1 MTEQNVIV
9 TENGKIAEN
18 TYRMKLKLAAPIK
31 EIRAGQF
38 LTVSTGD
45 RSRLLKRPFGIE
57 WYNEAKDEV
66 AFCYQVVGNGTEALK
81 EMKPGEV
88 LEAVLP
94 LGNGFFLDKE
104 HEVALIG
111 GGAGVFPLATLPLFY
126 NRDMGGSVNFHAY
139 FGFRN
144 KAIVSLEDE
153 LKDLV
158 DLHIATDD
166 GSYGYK
172 GFAIDLFLKDR
183 ETVPFDAILA
193 CGPKPMLSALKRT
206 LERENIKTPCFVS
219 MEERMGCGIGACLV
233 CVCKNTKLEKNVR
246 ICKDGPVFDIKEVE
260 L

>member
-1 MTEQNVIV
+1 MTEQIV
-9 TENGKIAEN
+9 TILENKRIAEN
-18 TYRMKLKLAAPIK
+18 TYCMKLKLAAPLE

-38 LTVSTGD
+38 LTISTGD

-57 WYNEAKDEV
+57 WYNEGKDEV
-66 AFCYQVVGNGTEALK
+66 AFCYQVVGGGTEALAK
-81 EMKPGEV
+81 MNSDET

-94 LGNGFFLDKE
+94 LGNGFFLDNE
-104 HEVALIG
+104 QHVALIG
-111 GGAGVFPLATLPLFY
+111 GGAGVFPLATLPLEY
-126 NRDMGGSVNFHAY
+126 NRDNGGSVNFHAY

-158 DLHIATDD
+158 DLKIATDD
-166 GSYGYK
+166 GSYGFH

-183 ETVPFDAILA
+183 EKIPFDAILA
-193 CGPKPMLSALKRT
+193 CGPKPMLAALKRT
-206 LERENIKTPCFVS
+206 LEKEKIETPCFVS